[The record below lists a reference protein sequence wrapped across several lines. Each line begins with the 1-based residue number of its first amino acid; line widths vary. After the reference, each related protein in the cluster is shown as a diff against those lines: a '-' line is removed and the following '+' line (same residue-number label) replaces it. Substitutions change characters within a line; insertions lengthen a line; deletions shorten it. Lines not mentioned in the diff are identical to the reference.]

1 MGKGTLISKFML
13 TALILVSGTS
23 LGLISSVS
31 ATTCAP
37 VTPTD
42 TTFGNVITAAVGVL
56 LPSTTVT
63 GSINASGCDV
73 GIYIGSSATGTTV
86 SGATVTDAK
95 QVGVFNDGATGV
107 TVTGSTVSCTGNHGG
122 TNTGPCTDFSPN
134 GVQTGIGVYFS
145 CTGTGTISSNTI
157 NQYQKGGITVR
168 NLDGGTVTGNTVT
181 GLGVVNF
188 IAQNGIEFGFGLCG
202 GTVSASNVGQVTG
215 NTVTDNHYNG
225 NGGRAP
231 PPFISTGILAQA
243 TSGSKVGPIQSALVT
258 SNTVF
263 RNQGNVVVIV
273 G

>member
-23 LGLISSVS
+23 LGLISPVS
-31 ATTCAP
+31 ATTFCTP

-42 TTFGNVITAAVGVL
+42 AKFGSLITAAKVAITGQTITGDVDATGCDAGVYIG
-56 LPSTTVT
+56 PGVTGVTVT
-63 GSINASGCDV
+63 AAVHDAS
-73 GIYIGSSATGTTV
+73 
-86 SGATVTDAK
+86 
-95 QVGVFNDGATGV
+95 QVNIFNDGGTV
-107 TVTGSTVSCTGNHGG
+107 TVTGSTVTNVGAHTG
-122 TNTGPCTDFSPN
+122 TAFTPN

-145 CTGTGTISSNTI
+145 CGGTGIISSNTI

-168 NLDGGTVTGNTVT
+168 DLDGVTVTGNTVT

-188 IAQNGIEFGFGLCG
+188 IAQNGIEFGFGTCG
-202 GTVSASNVGQVTG
+202 PTVSTSNVGQVTG
-215 NTVTDNHYNG
+215 NTVTDNQYNG

-243 TSGSKVGPIQSALVT
+243 TSGTKVGPIQSALVT